1 MLLSG
6 GGIVVKIR
14 HKKAKKGKKRQ
25 KKGVFTTQRKHN
37 HGHLFERHVIRINL
51 VNPFHSVSVLLQLFT
66 RQSCSGAGAVGHGGW
81 FMRTVCHQI
90 VRIKEITD
98 IPNKVS

>member
-1 MLLSG
+1 
-6 GGIVVKIR
+6 VKIR
-14 HKKAKKGKKRQ
+14 HKKAKKAKKGKKR
-25 KKGVFTTQRKHN
+25 
-37 HGHLFERHVIRINL
+37 EY
-51 VNPFHSVSVLLQLFT
+51 LLQLFT